1 MSWPARTTWHS
12 RSRRITSWCGRCP
25 RRWPRRA
32 FPAGS
37 RRGEPRA
44 TPASPSTAPGYHA
57 FCSDRA
63 TSRRPRIAPTSG
75 STSPTSTPLSVSSS
89 ICCSTGS
96 RPRRWRMAAFPD
108 EEYAQRLE
116 KTRARMTETGV
127 DVLLVTDP
135 ANMNYLTGYD
145 AWSFYVPQAVI
156 VPNKPEPPVWVGR
169 GMDAQSAIL
178 TTTLPRENILS
189 YADDYVESPV
199 KHPMEHVA
207 SLLAGMGFFSARIR
221 YEGEAYFFTA
231 RILPGL

>member
-1 MSWPARTTWHS
+1 MKRVS
-12 RSRRITSWCGRCP
+12 R
-25 RRWPRRA
+25 
-32 FPAGS
+32 AGS
-37 RRGEPRA
+37 RRGGPRV
-44 TPASPSTAPGYHA
+44 TQASSFTARGYHA

-63 TSRRPRIAPTSG
+63 TSSRRRTARTSG
-75 STSPTSTPLSVSSS
+75 STSATSTPLSACSST
-89 ICCSTGS
+89 CCSTGS

-169 GMDAQSAIL
+169 GVDAANADP
-178 TTTLPRENILS
+178 TTTPPGENIPR
-189 YADDYVESPV
+189 YADDYVEAPAQ
-199 KHPMEHVA
+199 HPTAHVA
-207 SLLAGMGFFSARIR
+207 SPL
-221 YEGEAYFFTA
+221 
-231 RILPGL
+231 